1 MKPQG
6 NIDNQEINQE
16 DGQTSSSVVQNA
28 APQPFAF
35 LQPFGEEAIGVC
47 DVEGNCS

>member
-6 NIDNQEINQE
+6 NIDNHEIEDKEDQPAQEAE
-16 DGQTSSSVVQNA
+16 RNA

-35 LQPFGEEAIGVC
+35 LQPFGEEAIGMC
-47 DVEGNCS
+47 DAEGNCS